1 MSYQIACIIKISLFS
16 THEICYFISVKKIIT
31 RIIFILTIIFK
42 KKKTKWQV
50 NHMLKQIKKGLVVSC
65 QALENEPLHSS
76 FIMSKLALAAKEGGA
91 SGIRANSKEDILAI
105 KQEVDLPVIGI
116 VKRDYDDSEIYITAT
131 KKEVDELIESGC
143 EMIAL
148 DTTLRERP
156 KALTLE
162 ELVSYAREK
171 NPGVQL
177 MADISSIE
185 EAKNAERLGF
195 DCVSTTLYGYT
206 EDSKK
211 HKLYENDFQF
221 LKEVLKEV
229 SLPVIAE
236 GNIMSPEMVRDVLH
250 IGAYS
255 VVVGGAI
262 TRPQQ
267 ITARFVA
274 QIPK

>member
-1 MSYQIACIIKISLFS
+1 
-16 THEICYFISVKKIIT
+16 
-31 RIIFILTIIFK
+31 
-42 KKKTKWQV
+42 
-50 NHMLKQIKKGLVVSC
+50 MLKQIRRGLVVSC

-116 VKRDYDDSEIYITAT
+116 VKRDYDDSKIYITAT

-143 EMIAL
+143 EMIAI
-148 DTTLRERP
+148 DATLRERP

-162 ELVSYAREK
+162 ELVLYTREK

-177 MADISSIE
+177 MADISSVE
-185 EAKNAERLGF
+185 EAKNAEKLGF
-195 DCVSTTLYGYT
+195 DCISTTLYGYT
-206 EDSKK
+206 EESKES
-211 HKLYENDFQF
+211 KLYENDFQF
-221 LKEVLKEV
+221 LKQVLKEV
-229 SLPVIAE
+229 SIPVIAE
-236 GNIMSPEMVRDVLH
+236 GNIMTPEMVREVIG

-267 ITARFVA
+267 ITERFVA